1 MLKRLAIIIFLL
13 ASNYIFVPVALAQ
26 LTSIT
31 NRLGGSSTTFDI
43 TSNGAERV
51 YFDQVILKRGNKTMY
66 LTNDNGAGLGYES
79 FHLELTVD
87 KKFESVVSEKRAT
100 RNHWQLIFYK
110 KKGVELTTI
119 YIPDDQVKYLS
130 NPEKSM
136 NFYSFD
142 LTDLPMVVFD
152 KTSSID
158 IKYLRKE

>member
-1 MLKRLAIIIFLL
+1 
-13 ASNYIFVPVALAQ
+13 
-26 LTSIT
+26 
-31 NRLGGSSTTFDI
+31 
-43 TSNGAERV
+43 
-51 YFDQVILKRGNKTMY
+51 MY